1 MDYRS
6 PKIIYLYKM
15 IEKNET
21 YQKLLRFIICLIVPA
36 IVIYVSNVPD
46 TLLLYIIISFIYI
59 PSFFFIDVH
68 FSKKIIQYKIQI
80 YEHDVQ
86 EHERKV
92 KIAEIRNDFLTDAQ
106 LHKRFDKP
114 SEEITYPIPF
124 YTTVFVINIILLLFV
139 NTVT

>member
-1 MDYRS
+1 MDYQS

-36 IVIYVSNVPD
+36 IAIYVSNVPD

-59 PSFFFIDVH
+59 PSFFFIDVY

-92 KIAEIRNDFLTDAQ
+92 KIAEIRNDFLTGAE
-106 LHKRFDKP
+106 LHKQFDKP

-124 YTTVFVINIILLLFV
+124 YSTVFVINIIILLIV
-139 NTVT
+139 